1 MGRQIEVVIGDT
13 LFRGAT
19 SPARDQVEML
29 QIAAKSGLLP
39 AINPNVTAMGMAASL
54 ASVDTMSLNRLKEL
68 CFNSGS
74 IVRQSD
80 NIPVGENLFQD
91 EAHNYWYCWGR
102 YCGKISALFGNSA
115 AREKARKTIRSTL
128 PRRLVFMATLRR
140 CRATLPATGKVV

>member
-1 MGRQIEVVIGDT
+1 MGRQIEVVIGAT

-91 EAHNYWYCWGR
+91 EAHNYLVLLGQVLRENIGPFWQLSGE
-102 YCGKISALFGNSA
+102 GESAENN
-115 AREKARKTIRSTL
+115 
-128 PRRLVFMATLRR
+128 PQHP
-140 CRATLPATGKVV
+140 PA

>member
-29 QIAAKSGLLP
+29 QISAKSGLLP

-68 CFNSGS
+68 CFNSGN

-91 EAHNYWYCWGR
+91 EAHNYLVLLGQVLRENIGPFWQLKSE
-102 YCGKISALFGNSA
+102 GKSAENN
-115 AREKARKTIRSTL
+115 
-128 PRRLVFMATLRR
+128 PPHP
-140 CRATLPATGKVV
+140 PA

>member
-19 SPARDQVEML
+19 SLARDQVEML

-91 EAHNYWYCWGR
+91 EAHNYLVLLGQVLRENIGPFWQLSGE
-102 YCGKISALFGNSA
+102 GKSAENN
-115 AREKARKTIRSTL
+115 
-128 PRRLVFMATLRR
+128 PQHP
-140 CRATLPATGKVV
+140 PA

>member
-13 LFRGAT
+13 LFQGAT

-68 CFNSGS
+68 CFKSGS

-80 NIPVGENLFQD
+80 NVPVGENLFQD
-91 EAHNYWYCWGR
+91 EAHNYLVLLGQVLRENIGPFWQLKNAEGR
-102 YCGKISALFGNSA
+102 NAENNPQNPLA
-115 AREKARKTIRSTL
+115 
-128 PRRLVFMATLRR
+128 
-140 CRATLPATGKVV
+140 

>member
-54 ASVDTMSLNRLKEL
+54 ASVDMMSLNRLKEL

-91 EAHNYWYCWGR
+91 EAHNYLVLLGQVLRENIGPFWQLKSEEGR
-102 YCGKISALFGNSA
+102 NAENN
-115 AREKARKTIRSTL
+115 
-128 PRRLVFMATLRR
+128 PQNPPV
-140 CRATLPATGKVV
+140 

>member
-91 EAHNYWYCWGR
+91 EAHNYLVLLGQVLRENIGPFWQLKKEEGR
-102 YCGKISALFGNSA
+102 NAENN
-115 AREKARKTIRSTL
+115 
-128 PRRLVFMATLRR
+128 PQHP
-140 CRATLPATGKVV
+140 PA

>member
-1 MGRQIEVVIGDT
+1 MGRQIEVVIGAT

-91 EAHNYWYCWGR
+91 EAHNYLVLLGQVLRENIGPFWQLS
-102 YCGKISALFGNSA
+102 GKGKSAENN
-115 AREKARKTIRSTL
+115 
-128 PRRLVFMATLRR
+128 PQPP
-140 CRATLPATGKVV
+140 PA

>member
-91 EAHNYWYCWGR
+91 EAHNYLVLLGQVLRENIGPFWQLKSEEGR
-102 YCGKISALFGNSA
+102 NAENN
-115 AREKARKTIRSTL
+115 
-128 PRRLVFMATLRR
+128 PQNP
-140 CRATLPATGKVV
+140 PA

>member
-54 ASVDTMSLNRLKEL
+54 ASVDMMSLNRLKEL
-68 CFNSGS
+68 CFNSGG

-91 EAHNYWYCWGR
+91 EAHNYLVLLGQV
-102 YCGKISALFGNSA
+102 L
-115 AREKARKTIRSTL
+115 RENIGPFWQLKSGEESERNKTQN
-128 PRRLVFMATLRR
+128 P
-140 CRATLPATGKVV
+140 PA

>member
-1 MGRQIEVVIGDT
+1 MGRQIDVVIGDT

-91 EAHNYWYCWGR
+91 EAHNYLVLLGQVLRENIGPFWQLKKEEGR
-102 YCGKISALFGNSA
+102 NAENN
-115 AREKARKTIRSTL
+115 
-128 PRRLVFMATLRR
+128 PQNP
-140 CRATLPATGKVV
+140 PA

>member
-68 CFNSGS
+68 CFNSGN

-91 EAHNYWYCWGR
+91 EAHNYLVLLGQVLRENIGPFWQLKSEEGR
-102 YCGKISALFGNSA
+102 NAENN
-115 AREKARKTIRSTL
+115 
-128 PRRLVFMATLRR
+128 PQNP
-140 CRATLPATGKVV
+140 PA

>member
-91 EAHNYWYCWGR
+91 EAHNYLVLLGQV
-102 YCGKISALFGNSA
+102 L
-115 AREKARKTIRSTL
+115 RENIGPFWQLKSGEESERNKTQN
-128 PRRLVFMATLRR
+128 P
-140 CRATLPATGKVV
+140 PA